1 METGTLNSKLVVI
14 RGYLEKNL
22 PHCVIQE
29 SARPE
34 TDFQLTVTYGE
45 MGLCTL
51 RVHAALLSD
60 PQLNAVELRWALKE
74 RDIAGQVRSNP
85 RVLLNHETLRMGDTA
100 AIARRPRNPRTAAH

>member
-51 RVHAALLSD
+51 RVHAALLFGSSA
-60 PQLNAVELRWALKE
+60 QCGGAAVGLEGEGHCRPGALE
-74 RDIAGQVRSNP
+74 PSGV
-85 RVLLNHETLRMGDTA
+85 
-100 AIARRPRNPRTAAH
+100 ARP